1 MTLRNALY
9 TMTIKPRE
17 AKRDGLVALV
27 EDLTLRDDAP
37 RATRH
42 QHAWCMRD
50 ERFHECA

>member
-9 TMTIKPRE
+9 TMTIQAWE

-37 RATRH
+37 RAARR
-42 QHAWCMRD
+42 QRVSE
-50 ERFHECA
+50 ER